1 MRLQPLGPQAM
12 QARMAEIR
20 QKMGLNPTHEDS
32 PVFQIPQ
39 DHGPAAGP
47 LQGQITQ
54 SGSFAPFNPM
64 GPGASVQSSA
74 TPASLKALIE
84 KAASDNG
91 VDPALLDALVAQESS
106 YNPAA
111 VSSKRAVGLTQLMP
125 DTARGL
131 GVTDPFDPAQ
141 NLQGGA
147 KYLSQML
154 KRFNG
159 NVESALAAYNA
170 GPGAVQRYGGVP
182 PYKET
187 QDYVRKIISHY
198 QGGRS

>member
-1 MRLQPLGPQAM
+1 MKLQPLGPQAM

-20 QKMGLNPTHEDS
+20 QKLGLNPTHDE
-32 PVFQIPQ
+32 PVFQIPAE
-39 DHGPAAGP
+39 HGPQGG
-47 LQGQITQ
+47 LQGQIT
-54 SGSFAPFNPM
+54 SGGSFAPFNPM
-64 GPGASVQSSA
+64 GPGASVQSAA
-74 TPASLKALIE
+74 TPASLKSLIE

-125 DTARGL
+125 DTARSL
-131 GVTDPFDPAQ
+131 GVNDPFDPAQ

-147 KYLSQML
+147 KYLAQML

-187 QDYVRKIISHY
+187 QDYVRKIVSHY